1 MNFLRILSS
10 KYEKLL
16 EEEDGDV
23 TIIVGEEVNQIPK
36 SFKAHSLILKTQ
48 CPWFKIA
55 LSKDWARKG
64 EETIVIRKPNI
75 STSTFE
81 IILKY
86 LYCGIISTSHTGKQI
101 LDILIAADEL
111 NLNEIF
117 KHLQDTLLKSHYEWL
132 QNNFFYVYDIILK
145 HQEFKIL
152 QEYFQ
157 EIIDDKPD
165 ILFYSQDFVKM
176 DKELLINLLK
186 RDNLVMSEIDVW
198 RKLIEWGIENSKI
211 SKPLISNWDV
221 EDFVKLKTILDQCIT
236 SIRFNNISSNDFYF
250 EVRPY
255 EKILSEQMKEDLIR
269 YHMTSSSEY
278 GLLSSRK
285 GVIDSNLITSLNA
298 TTLVKSIIKRTDKN
312 YFRFAEIPYEFRLLL
327 RGSQDG
333 FNHVIFQSKCAEKG
347 PTIVVMRISGS
358 RKIIGGYNP
367 ATWKI
372 NKGQNFG
379 NTRFIN
385 CTDSF
390 IFSFNGAPEMSNI
403 ISPIRDYKNA
413 IRYSSNGFTGP
424 VFGDGDLVMT
434 GENFKTDKSCY
445 CKKASY
451 QESIMDSTEKFSV
464 DEYEVFE
471 LVKKPEPII
480 AATPIPSFGS
490 PFAFPATTHPSFG
503 GFGGFGR

>member
-1 MNFLRILSS
+1 MNKENR
-10 KYEKLL
+10 KELL

-278 GLLSSRK
+278 
-285 GVIDSNLITSLNA
+285 
-298 TTLVKSIIKRTDKN
+298 
-312 YFRFAEIPYEFRLLL
+312 
-327 RGSQDG
+327 
-333 FNHVIFQSKCAEKG
+333 
-347 PTIVVMRISGS
+347 
-358 RKIIGGYNP
+358 
-367 ATWKI
+367 
-372 NKGQNFG
+372 
-379 NTRFIN
+379 
-385 CTDSF
+385 
-390 IFSFNGAPEMSNI
+390 
-403 ISPIRDYKNA
+403 DYKNA

>member
-23 TIIVGEEVNQIPK
+23 TIIVGEEINQVPK
-36 SFKAHSLILKTQ
+36 TFKAHSLILKTQ

-64 EETIVIRKPNI
+64 EETIVIHKPNI
-75 STSTFE
+75 SASTFE
-81 IILKY
+81 IILRY
-86 LYCGIISTSHTGKQI
+86 LYCGIISTSHSGKQI

-132 QNNFFYVYDIILK
+132 QSNFFYIYEIITK

-157 EIIDDKPD
+157 EVITCKPD
-165 ILFYSQDFVKM
+165 ILFYSRDFVKM
-176 DKELLINLLK
+176 DKDLLINLLK

-198 RKLIEWGIENSKI
+198 RKMIDWGIENSKI
-211 SKPLISNWDV
+211 SKPISNWDK
-221 EDFVKLKTILDQCIT
+221 EDFVKLKSILDQCII

-269 YHMTSSSEY
+269 YHLTSSFPRQEY
-278 GLLSSRK
+278 SWLPPRK

-298 TTLVKSIIKRTDKN
+298 TTLVKSIIKKADQN
-312 YFRFAEIPYEFRLLL
+312 YYRFAEIPYEFRLLL

-333 FNHVIFQSKCAEKG
+333 FNHAIFQSKCIDKG

-358 RKIIGGYNP
+358 RQIIGGYNP

-372 NKGQNFG
+372 SKGQSFG
-379 NTRFIN
+379 ARFTN

-390 IFSFNGAPEMSNI
+390 IFSFNDVPEKSNI
-403 ISPIRDYKNA
+403 ISPIRDSKNA
-413 IRYSSNGFTGP
+413 IRYLSNGFTGP
-424 VFGDGDLVMT
+424 VFGDGDLVVT
-434 GENFKTDKSCY
+434 GENFKTGRSCY

-451 QESIMDSTEKFSV
+451 QESVMDSTENFSV

-471 LVKKPEPII
+471 LIKKQEPLNVS
-480 AATPIPSFGS
+480 PIPTFSFQHVVDNIILNS
-490 PFAFPATTHPSFG
+490 INNSNNDL
-503 GFGGFGR
+503 

>member
-132 QNNFFYVYDIILK
+132 QNNFFYVYEIILK

-198 RKLIEWGIENSKI
+198 
-211 SKPLISNWDV
+211 
-221 EDFVKLKTILDQCIT
+221 Q
-236 SIRFNNISSNDFYF
+236 
-250 EVRPY
+250 
-255 EKILSEQMKEDLIR
+255 
-269 YHMTSSSEY
+269 Y
-278 GLLSSRK
+278 GFLLSRK

-312 YFRFAEIPYEFRLLL
+312 YYRFAEIPYEFRLLL

>member
-1 MNFLRILSS
+1 MLVLTYWTVGRLDKSKSLQEHAIPVAKFHRVIAESPSDEKEEYDVKPTPTEKRWTLSNGGNLKEDVTHSEFARKATPIEDSTYYGPIRQIDNNDIFSELAYLMNGPTYRFPAHPNDINTLRKSLEVICFF
-10 KYEKLL
+10 KLL

-358 RKIIGGYNP
+358 RKIIG
-367 ATWKI
+367 
-372 NKGQNFG
+372 
-379 NTRFIN
+379 
-385 CTDSF
+385 
-390 IFSFNGAPEMSNI
+390 
-403 ISPIRDYKNA
+403 
-413 IRYSSNGFTGP
+413 
-424 VFGDGDLVMT
+424 
-434 GENFKTDKSCY
+434 
-445 CKKASY
+445 
-451 QESIMDSTEKFSV
+451 
-464 DEYEVFE
+464 
-471 LVKKPEPII
+471 
-480 AATPIPSFGS
+480 
-490 PFAFPATTHPSFG
+490 
-503 GFGGFGR
+503 

>member
-1 MNFLRILSS
+1 MIMNFLRILSS

-424 VFGDGDLVMT
+424 RI
-434 GENFKTDKSCY
+434 Y
-445 CKKASY
+445 Y
-451 QESIMDSTEKFSV
+451 
-464 DEYEVFE
+464 
-471 LVKKPEPII
+471 
-480 AATPIPSFGS
+480 
-490 PFAFPATTHPSFG
+490 
-503 GFGGFGR
+503 GFY

>member
-1 MNFLRILSS
+1 
-10 KYEKLL
+10 
-16 EEEDGDV
+16 
-23 TIIVGEEVNQIPK
+23 
-36 SFKAHSLILKTQ
+36 
-48 CPWFKIA
+48 
-55 LSKDWARKG
+55 
-64 EETIVIRKPNI
+64 
-75 STSTFE
+75 
-81 IILKY
+81 
-86 LYCGIISTSHTGKQI
+86 LYCGIISTSHSGKQI

-117 KHLQDTLLKSHYEWL
+117 RHLQDTLLKSHCEWL
-132 QNNFFYVYDIILK
+132 QSNFFYVYDIILK

-152 QEYFQ
+152 QDYFQ
-157 EIIDDKPD
+157 EIIADKPD

-176 DKELLINLLK
+176 DKDLLISLLK
-186 RDNLVMSEIDVW
+186 RDNLIMSEIDVW
-198 RKLIEWGIENSKI
+198 RKMIDWGIENSKI
-211 SKPLISNWDV
+211 YKPLISNWDE

-255 EKILSEQMKEDLIR
+255 EKILPERMKEDLIR
-269 YHMTSSSEY
+269 YHLTSSFPHPEY
-278 GLLSSRK
+278 SLLSSRK
-285 GVIDSNLITSLNA
+285 GVIDSNLITTLNA
-298 TTLVKSIIKRTDKN
+298 TTLVKFIIKKTDQN
-312 YFRFAEIPYEFRLLL
+312 YYRFAEIPYEFRLLL

-333 FNHVIFQSKCAEKG
+333 FNHVVFQSKCIDKG

-358 RKIIGGYNP
+358 RQIIGGYNP

-379 NTRFIN
+379 TRFTN

-390 IFSFNGAPEMSNI
+390 IFSFNDAPEKNNI

-413 IRYSSNGFTGP
+413 IRYLSNGFTGP
-424 VFGDGDLVMT
+424 MFGDGDLVMT

-451 QESIMDSTEKFSV
+451 QENIIDSSEKFSV

-471 LVKKPEPII
+471 LVKKQEPLI
-480 AATPIPSFGS
+480 ATPIPSFSS
-490 PFAFPATTHPSFG
+490 PFHTQPASFG
-503 GFGGFGR
+503 GFAGFGR